1 MTQDKGILLGLVGS
15 SRGQK
20 RKNVENEGKCSPP
33 DGVPKVPELILGGE
47 SWGQPARSH
56 CSPRQC
62 QAQSGCHLSLRSDH
76 PLSTQWSGEAGGPG
90 T

>member
-20 RKNVENEGKCSPP
+20 RKNVEDEGKGSP

-47 SWGQPARSH
+47 SWGQPA
-56 CSPRQC
+56 
-62 QAQSGCHLSLRSDH
+62 
-76 PLSTQWSGEAGGPG
+76 
-90 T
+90 